1 MVRSNK
7 TFEIKYKPLLIHRYM
22 TEIKSNWLVISEAGN
37 AVCLIILCCFI
48 PVDLILGCGCMSVV
62 VLFLVLSFS
71 DVTVCLLTAA
81 VHQRL
86 NSLICSQSLCL
97 VDYIVN

>member
-1 MVRSNK
+1 MVRSKK
-7 TFEIKYKPLLIHRYM
+7 TFEINYKPLLIHSYM
-22 TEIKSNWLVISEAGN
+22 TEMKSNWLVISEAGN

-48 PVDLILGCGCMSVV
+48 TVDLILGCGCMSVV

-86 NSLICSQSLCL
+86 NSLVLNHS
-97 VDYIVN
+97 V